1 MKYLIIFFSLF
12 IFLSCGDSNN
22 GNDNTNKNETKNYS
36 VTIKPDLSGILPD
49 TITKFALTKTPSW
62 LRAKFL
68 DKLDSLK
75 PLEEDKYPGNHP
87 SPPENVTNPKDY
99 FSNLI
104 LEIQDNEILDEV
116 IYQIVITPNNELTS
130 FNFRINLFIENAKSI
145 YQIASELKYVD
156 IFEGE
161 NYTTLKYKIDD
172 GTGKIIDY
180 ELPYYY
186 YYNYVLP
193 LVIDDNSSFYVTA
206 NSGEFHEKGVTSH
219 EGKMWRDYIYNHK
232 KDNRPSL
239 KELLANK
246 EVLWRHKSNFWG
258 HYDTDKWTNGYK
270 DADFNLDNQ
279 VEKVDAFLQE
289 AYSDQGALGS
299 VIEWMMKNM
308 IFGAQGKRPIEPAEI
323 FTWGWG
329 NCGEWGDLTTA
340 SMRTALIP
348 TTIVS
353 TSIDD
358 HVWNEF
364 FDGEWHNV
372 EPYHPFVD
380 YQYYDKD
387 VASELPDINGFGWQ
401 AHMTTRARPDGLME
415 DVIDRYSGYGTLNLT
430 VKDKNGNPLDDSI
443 ILIYGQGDLREEGQ
457 LSLGLVTY
465 TDIFGN
471 ASIKLGDNRAFWG
484 VVFTPLGNFPI
495 EENKVE
501 SIIDNVETDNN
512 YTWDIVI
519 DAEKSLFIT
528 PKVKNNI
535 DSKNNELQLSF
546 NLKDLSSYSR
556 AYNIWKGDNFL
567 IKNKTLVNN
576 LSIMIL
582 DEENYQKFKNNEN
595 PETETKE
602 EIKALYYFS
611 DTSQAEVNLPITK
624 DKLYFVIANKNN
636 LKTSF
641 WTNLELS
648 FNTKNQEL
656 KNYNSEVYIKPSKSF
671 IMEFSTEET
680 N

>member
-1 MKYLIIFFSLF
+1 MKLIIILLAVLLF
-12 IFLSCGDSNN
+12 ISCSDDNNSNH
-22 GNDNTNKNETKNYS
+22 DNNKPKEKSYS
-36 VTIKPDLSGILPD
+36 VTITPDLTQILPNQ
-49 TITKFALTKTPSW
+49 ITKFALVKTPNW

-68 DKLDSLK
+68 DKLNSLK
-75 PLEEDKYPGNHP
+75 ALEEDKYPTNHP
-87 SPPENVTNPKDY
+87 APPENVTNPKNY

-104 LEIQDNEILDEV
+104 LEIQDKEIIDEIV
-116 IYQIVITPNNELTS
+116 YQIVITPNNELTS
-130 FNFRINLFIENAKSI
+130 FNFRIELFIENAKSI
-145 YQIASELKYVD
+145 YQIADELKYVN

-172 GTGKIIDY
+172 GTGNIIDY

-206 NSGEFHEKGVTSH
+206 NTGDFHEKGETSH

-232 KDNRPSL
+232 KEGRPSL
-239 KELLANK
+239 KELLADK

-258 HYDTDKWTNGYK
+258 HYDTERWTNGYK

-279 VEKVDAFLQE
+279 VEKVDAFLAE
-289 AYSDQGALGS
+289 AYSNQGAIGS

-308 IFGAQGKRPIEPAEI
+308 IFGAKGKRPVEPAEI

-348 TTIVS
+348 TTVVS

-364 FDGEWHNV
+364 FDGQWHNI
-372 EPYHPFVD
+372 EPYHPFID

-387 VASELPDINGFGWQ
+387 IASEHEDINGFGWQ
-401 AHMTTRARPDGLME
+401 AHMTTRARADGLME

-430 VKDKNGNPLDDSI
+430 VKDKNGKPLDDSI

-471 ASIKLGDNRAFWG
+471 ATINLGDNRAFWG
-484 VVFTPLGNFPI
+484 IVYTPFGSYPI
-495 EENKVE
+495 DDNEVYK
-501 SIIDNVETDNN
+501 IMDNVEIDNN

-519 DAEKSLFIT
+519 DGEKEVFT
-528 PKVKNNI
+528 PKTTEI
-535 DSKNNELQLSF
+535 SSKENKLKLNF
-546 NLKDLSSYSR
+546 NLNNLTSYSKG
-556 AYNIWKGDNFL
+556 YNIWKGDNFL
-567 IKNKTLVNN
+567 IKNKILVNN
-576 LSIMIL
+576 LSIMVL
-582 DEENYQKFKNNEN
+582 NEENYQKFKNNEN

-602 EIKALYYFS
+602 EIKALYSFS
-611 DTSQAEVNLPITK
+611 DTNQGGFDLPITK

-636 LKTSF
+636 LRTSF
-641 WTNLELS
+641 WANLEVS
-648 FNTKNQEL
+648 FNTNNQEI
-656 KNYNSEVYIKPSKSF
+656 KKYNSEVYISPNKSF
-671 IMEFSTEET
+671 IIEFTTEEL